1 MCYLPDC
8 DVSGDG
14 GQQVAGHTGGGADG
28 GGLGAGSVSD
38 SYNRDVTLP
47 CPGYLSLAG
56 IAYAIPDA
64 FYLQIVVALGI
75 LPFR

>member
-14 GQQVAGHTGGGADG
+14 GQQVAGDTGGGADG
-28 GGLGAGSVSD
+28 GGLGAGSVA
-38 SYNRDVTLP
+38 DVKVMTMTLP